1 MGSFLTKLTGQPTV
15 VIDSKSQG
23 APVQFFHGTTMET
36 LLVRNLALLQ
46 RITTGP
52 AGADPMGC
60 GRLV

>member
-36 LLVRNLALLQ
+36 LLVRNLALPYP
-46 RITTGP
+46 ITTDP
-52 AGADPMGC
+52 TAFDPMGC